1 MIKPRPT
8 AAVLLALGAL
18 TYTAWIL
25 EAVLAT
31 GLIPTRTYVSELAA
45 RNQPYGSLFR
55 TADLVAGLLVWGGG
69 LLAVLRLPLPGRWA
83 SAGWAGLVL
92 FGTATAVDSRLPLSC
107 APTADPA
114 CAAQERAGLLPV
126 AHFAHSVSSTVALC
140 GILVA
145 MVALTLTARR
155 YAPGAPLA
163 RSGPALV
170 ALELA
175 ATAWTLTAIAALEAG
190 HGGWGLGVTQRLQ
203 VGVIAVW
210 LTVLAVSLV
219 GRTTPGVSLRTRI
232 PDGDAEADV
241 HDRQRTPSVS
251 GDHP

>member
-8 AAVLLALGAL
+8 TATLLVLGAL
-18 TYTAWIL
+18 TYTAWAL
-25 EAVLAT
+25 EAVLTTDLA
-31 GLIPTRTYVSELAA
+31 PAHTYVSELAA
-45 RNQPYGSLFR
+45 RNQPYGTLFR
-55 TADLVAGLLVWGGG
+55 TTDLLAGTLVWAAGLL
-69 LLAVLRLPLPGRWA
+69 ASLRLPFPGWWTK
-83 SAGWAGLVL
+83 AGWAGLVL

-114 CAAQERAGLLPV
+114 CAAQERAGLVPV
-126 AHFAHSVSSTVALC
+126 AHSAHSVSSTVALC

-170 ALELA
+170 TLELA
-175 ATAWTLTAIAALEAG
+175 ATAWTLTAIAVQETG
-190 HGGWGLGVTQRLQ
+190 HDGWGLGVAQRLQ

-210 LTVLAVSLV
+210 LMVLAASLV
-219 GRTTPGVSLRTRI
+219 RPTTPGVRLRSRI
-232 PDGDAEADV
+232 PDADV
-241 HDRQRTPSVS
+241 RDRQRAPSGS
-251 GDHP
+251 GDPRR